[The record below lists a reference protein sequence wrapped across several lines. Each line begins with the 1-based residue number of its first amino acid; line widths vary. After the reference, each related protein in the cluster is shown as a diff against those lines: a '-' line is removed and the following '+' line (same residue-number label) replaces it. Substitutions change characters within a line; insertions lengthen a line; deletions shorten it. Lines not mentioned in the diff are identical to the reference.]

1 MTLSADRSLQLDV
14 RRDEGGVVISA
25 HGSADVRD
33 APRLQEQLQQLIQQT
48 RQVIVLDLSDL
59 NFIGP
64 DGLDVLLTVRKALQA
79 HHGQIRLVHPN
90 PEIRRMLQVTRLS
103 EILPIF
109 DTVAQALG

>member
-1 MTLSADRSLQLDV
+1 MTLSADRPLQLDV

-25 HGSADVRD
+25 HGSVDALD
-33 APRLQEQLQQLIQQT
+33 APQLQEQLQRLIPQT

-59 NFIGP
+59 DFIGP
-64 DGLDVLLTVRKALQA
+64 DGLDALLTVRNALQV

-90 PEIRRMLQVTRLS
+90 PEIHRMLEVTRLT

-109 DTVAQALG
+109 DTVEQALG